1 MHSISHEL
9 TSSILLVRQC
19 KALNWVLTSDM
30 APDIEDFAALGMLM
44 TEKLAALDSLLCQ
57 AEAAQMRGQ

>member
-1 MHSISHEL
+1 MHNISHEL

-30 APDIEDFAALGMLM
+30 EPDTENFEALGMLM
-44 TEKLAALDSLLCQ
+44 TEKLAVLDSLLCQ
-57 AEAAQMRGQ
+57 AEAAQIRGQ